1 MRSNTTDGIQIA
13 NFIKGLNRQHK
24 IMLLV
29 GGLSLPFDHEIITLI
44 KRFISSAVGKTYQL
58 RTKKLRE
65 LEAPWQP
72 VNQFLLNLLFYIFHC
87 IFITCF

>member
-1 MRSNTTDGIQIA
+1 MRSNPTDGIQIA

-29 GGLSLPFDHEIITLI
+29 DGLSLPFDHKTTTLI
-44 KRFISSAVGKTYQL
+44 KRFISSAVGKICKL

-65 LEAPWQP
+65 LEAPW
-72 VNQFLLNLLFYIFHC
+72 L
-87 IFITCF
+87 TS